1 MKAAAA
7 RIGLV
12 VSAVRSADWPRHP
25 PRLGA
30 VHIGLAVSAILIGA
44 AITLYAKLGGEGE
57 RNYREAIALVRG
69 IQLLSSDWSV
79 DLTRVRSNPMS
90 DFDSLAAF
98 IPRMAGLK
106 ADLRSAARSAPD
118 LPDRL
123 AGEIAAYLS
132 SVDAKE
138 ERIERFK
145 TGYAVVR
152 NSARYLSLA
161 ADNVI
166 ERSLRAGAPGLPAAV
181 EMLAEGI
188 EAYLAAPIAEAEAA
202 LSAAV
207 ENLRN
212 DAAMHPAP
220 VADALANMLDH
231 AEVLLTRHGP
241 TEAMYRAA
249 TSSEISDLSDRLV
262 GYLDMELV
270 MQQELVMRYE
280 RGVLAIV
287 GALALFWALLAFRRQ
302 RPGERTADA
311 PAAAAAEPSGARE
324 AAAEPTLFYRGAPVR
339 PAAAAAP
346 AAEPTLFYR
355 GAPAPPAAAA
365 DDGEAPEAAAAAGRE
380 TADEAEPETET
391 GRETV
396 RETTDEP
403 MAEREVEAEHEAA
416 APAAPAAAPAPIA
429 AAPPAG
435 AAPSVEKAL
444 EYGFA
449 VECAAGALAQ
459 YAERISA
466 GAERLRGADT
476 GGNTEAAAIASGVL
490 REAGGLADMAK
501 RLAILAQTMDGARDG
516 SIVDIDECID
526 EAVAALGAETAA
538 SVVRTR
544 GELPEAFASKT
555 EIRLL
560 LTKVLE
566 NALRAVEAAGDREGT
581 IRIDTASRD
590 EAILITVID
599 NGVGITQERRKNIF
613 RPFYSSR
620 DDAIGV
626 GLTLAEHLAKK
637 YDGGIRVNSLP
648 GQGTM
653 TRITLRASSG

>member
-12 VSAVRSADWPRHP
+12 VSAIRSADRPR
-25 PRLGA
+25 RLGA
-30 VHIGLAVSAILIGA
+30 ARIGRAVSAARSPGWPPRPGATHIGLAVSAVLIGA
-44 AITLYAKLGGEGE
+44 AIVLYARLGGEGE
-57 RNYREAIALVRG
+57 RNYREAIALVQR

-166 ERSLRAGAPGLPAAV
+166 ERSRRAGAADLPVAVDALAA
-181 EMLAEGI
+181 GI
-188 EAYLAAPIAEAEAA
+188 EAYLAAPTAAAEAR
-202 LSAAV
+202 LGAAV
-207 ENLRN
+207 GRLRG
-212 DAAMHPAP
+212 DSARHPPP
-220 VADALANMLDH
+220 VAGALANMLDH

-241 TEAMYRAA
+241 TEAMFRAA

-262 GYLDMELV
+262 GYLDFELV
-270 MQQELVMRYE
+270 MRQELVMRYE
-280 RGVLAIV
+280 RGVLAIA
-287 GALALFWALLAFRRQ
+287 GALALLWAVLAFRRQ
-302 RPGERTADA
+302 RSGERTADA
-311 PAAAAAEPSGARE
+311 AAAAAAAAEIPDTTATEETEPMLYYRGVPVRPADAPE
-324 AAAEPTLFYRGAPVR
+324 APEAAPAPDGGETPGTAAAAEPEIAPA
-339 PAAAAAP
+339 PAPEMAAERAPEPAAERKAQPKTPAAPALAAAAP
-346 AAEPTLFYR
+346 A
-355 GAPAPPAAAA
+355 
-365 DDGEAPEAAAAAGRE
+365 
-380 TADEAEPETET
+380 
-391 GRETV
+391 
-396 RETTDEP
+396 
-403 MAEREVEAEHEAA
+403 
-416 APAAPAAAPAPIA
+416 
-429 AAPPAG
+429 AG

-449 VECAAGALAQ
+449 VECAASALAQ
-459 YAERISA
+459 SAARISA
-466 GAERLRGADT
+466 GVERLRGADT
-476 GGNTEAAAIASGVL
+476 GENTEAAAIAAGMA
-490 REAGGLADMAK
+490 REAGSLADMAK
-501 RLAILAQTMDGARDG
+501 RLSILAQTVDGARDG
-516 SIVDIDECID
+516 AIIDIDECID
-526 EAVAALGAETAA
+526 EAVAALGAENAA

-581 IRIDTASRD
+581 IRIDTAARD

-599 NGVGITQERRKNIF
+599 NGVGITQERRKSIF
-613 RPFYSSR
+613 RPFFSSR
-620 DDAIGV
+620 NDAIGV

-653 TRITLRASSG
+653 TRITLRAASA

>member
-12 VSAVRSADWPRHP
+12 VSAMRSAERPR
-25 PRLGA
+25 RLGA
-30 VHIGLAVSAILIGA
+30 ARIGRAVSAARSQGWPPRPGATHIGLAVSAVLIGA
-44 AITLYAKLGGEGE
+44 AIVLYARLGGEGE
-57 RNYREAIALVRG
+57 RNYREAIALVQR

-166 ERSLRAGAPGLPAAV
+166 ERSRRAGAADLPVAVDALAA
-181 EMLAEGI
+181 GI
-188 EAYLAAPIAEAEAA
+188 EAYLAAPTAAAEAR
-202 LSAAV
+202 LGAAV
-207 ENLRN
+207 GRLRG
-212 DAAMHPAP
+212 DSARHPPP
-220 VADALANMLDH
+220 VAGALANMLDH

-241 TEAMYRAA
+241 TEAMFRAA

-262 GYLDMELV
+262 GYLDFELV
-270 MQQELVMRYE
+270 MRQELVMRYE

-287 GALALFWALLAFRRQ
+287 GALALLWAVLAFRRQ
-302 RPGERTADA
+302 RSGERTADA
-311 PAAAAAEPSGARE
+311 AAAAAAETPDTTEETESMLYYRGVPVRPAE
-324 AAAEPTLFYRGAPVR
+324 APETAPAPDGGETPGTAAAAEPETAPA
-339 PAAAAAP
+339 PAPEMAAERAPEPAAEREAEPETPAAPALAAAAP
-346 AAEPTLFYR
+346 A
-355 GAPAPPAAAA
+355 
-365 DDGEAPEAAAAAGRE
+365 
-380 TADEAEPETET
+380 
-391 GRETV
+391 
-396 RETTDEP
+396 
-403 MAEREVEAEHEAA
+403 
-416 APAAPAAAPAPIA
+416 
-429 AAPPAG
+429 AG

-449 VECAAGALAQ
+449 VECAASALAQ
-459 YAERISA
+459 SAERISA
-466 GAERLRGADT
+466 GVERLRGADT
-476 GGNTEAAAIASGVL
+476 GENTEAAAIAAGMA
-490 REAGGLADMAK
+490 REAGSLADMAK
-501 RLAILAQTMDGARDG
+501 RLSILAQTVDGARDG
-516 SIVDIDECID
+516 AIIDIDECID
-526 EAVAALGAETAA
+526 EAVAALGAENAA

-581 IRIDTASRD
+581 IRIDTAARD

-599 NGVGITQERRKNIF
+599 NGVGITQERRKSIF
-613 RPFYSSR
+613 RPFFSSR
-620 DDAIGV
+620 NDAIGV

-653 TRITLRASSG
+653 TRITLRAASA